1 MNDITTLGMVVT
13 AERDK
18 HSSGI
23 KIAELQLLALTDNQV
38 REIAK
43 EFDTKSIS
51 TIFLTFDV
59 TNEADIRFLLRYTRF
74 YSGRNEDFE
83 KAYNMVMTYA
93 DSDITE
99 KLITMKQ
106 KGVFDSWLKGE
117 LEEEGSHVSTVET
130 FVEPDESDVETL
142 SSLLDRINN
151 PALKEEVLTKFKATL
166 QSPE

>member
-38 REIAK
+38 REMAK

-59 TNEADIRFLLRYTRF
+59 TNEDDIRFLLRYTKF
-74 YSGRNEDFE
+74 YTGRKEDFE
-83 KAYNMVMTYA
+83 KACNMVMTYA

-117 LEEEGSHVSTVET
+117 LEEGSQVSTVET

-142 SSLLDRINN
+142 SSLLDRIND
-151 PALKEEVLTKFKATL
+151 PTLKEEVLTKFKATL

>member
-13 AERDK
+13 AERDR

-38 REIAK
+38 REMAK

-59 TNEADIRFLLRYTRF
+59 TNEDDIRFLLRYTRF
-74 YSGRNEDFE
+74 YTGRKEDFE
-83 KAYNMVMTYA
+83 KACNMVMTYA

-117 LEEEGSHVSTVET
+117 LEEGSQVSTVET

-142 SSLLDRINN
+142 SSLLDRIND
-151 PALKEEVLTKFKATL
+151 PTLKEEVLTKFKATL